1 MSMIRIEKK
10 FLILNIKQRV
20 IILQIVNYLIEKIT
34 NQKEF
39 LRKPSNN

>member
-10 FLILNIKQRV
+10 ILILNIKQRM